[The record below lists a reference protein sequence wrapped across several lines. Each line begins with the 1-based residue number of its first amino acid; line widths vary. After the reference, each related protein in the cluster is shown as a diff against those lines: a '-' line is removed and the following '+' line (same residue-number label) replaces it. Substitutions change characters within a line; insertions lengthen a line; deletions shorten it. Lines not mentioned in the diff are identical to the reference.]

1 MSKPFDATL
10 KDLIAAYPR
19 DWLAFLGAPAAGG
32 VEVIDADI
40 STVSAAVDKVL
51 RVLDPVPW
59 LLHLELQSSSRT
71 ELAEHFQWYNTLLRH
86 RYRQPV
92 RTAVV
97 LLRPAADSPTLTGIY
112 QDQFPGEPPYL
123 VFRYQVIRLWRLPV
137 DSVLAG
143 SLGTLPLAPLADVTE
158 PVLPGVIQRMQARL
172 VQETTRDK
180 ADWLWTAT
188 YILMGLRYPEELTA
202 HLLQGVDTMEDSVTY
217 QAIIRKGQA
226 AGRLAEAKAIL
237 LRQGR
242 KRFDLPDPASTAA
255 LEAITDLDRL
265 ERMSERLLEVT
276 SWQELLATP

>member
-1 MSKPFDATL
+1 
-10 KDLIAAYPR
+10 
-19 DWLAFLGAPAAGG
+19 
-32 VEVIDADI
+32 
-40 STVSAAVDKVL
+40 
-51 RVLDPVPW
+51 
-59 LLHLELQSSSRT
+59 
-71 ELAEHFQWYNTLLRH
+71 
-86 RYRQPV
+86 
-92 RTAVV
+92 VV

-112 QDQFPGEPPYL
+112 EDQFPGEPPYL
-123 VFRYQVIRLWRLPV
+123 VFRYQVLRLWQFPV
-137 DSVLAG
+137 DAVLAG
-143 SLGTLPLAPLADVTE
+143 SLGTLPLAPLTDVAE

-202 HLLQGVDTMEDSVTY
+202 HLLQGMTTMEDSVTY
-217 QAIIRKGQA
+217 QAILRKGWTKGVTE
-226 AGRLAEAKAIL
+226 GRTEEAKAIL
-237 LRQGR
+237 LRLGR